1 MKPKLA
7 LKDVSFSVEPG
18 QVYGFIGPNGAGKST
33 TIKVLTGLLNFDSG
47 KVLINGISPRD
58 VKSRR
63 YIGYSPEQPYFYD
76 YLTGRELLRFYGTL
90 VGLDGAELD
99 KRIGWALELLHAN
112 KDWID
117 RRLRSYA
124 KGMMQRVG
132 IAQAILGK
140 PKLLILD
147 EPMSGL
153 DPMGRRDVREAIQQL
168 NRDGVTIFYSS
179 HLLSDVESI
188 SHKVAMIVDGKIVR
202 EGTVDE
208 ITESC
213 GVEYHVRTR
222 KAILES
228 DLPQGVSLTGPPAG
242 LLPCERDCGRED
254 GPQAPEPRGHF
265 DGGDCTCRR
274 LSILRLSLTT
284 HSANPYATRFS
295 TTSCSSRLRS
305 PCSASCLVNGRCS
318 TAPT

>member
-1 MKPKLA
+1 MIKIENLHKTYRSGFLMKPKLA

-47 KVLINGISPRD
+47 KVLVNGISPRD
-58 VKSRR
+58 VKSRTFL
-63 YIGYSPEQPYFYD
+63 GYSPEQPYFYD
-76 YLTGRELLRFYGTL
+76 YLTGRELLKFYGKL
-90 VGLDGAELD
+90 VGLDGKELD
-99 KRIGWALELLHAN
+99 SRIQWALELLHAD

-117 RRLRSYA
+117 RRLRSYS

-153 DPMGRRDVREAIQQL
+153 DPMGRRDVRGAIQQL
-168 NRDGVTIFYSS
+168 NQDGVTIFYSS

-188 SHKVAMIVDGKIVR
+188 SHRVAMIVDGKIVR

-222 KAILES
+222 QGILPSE
-228 DLPQGVSLTGPPAG
+228 LPQGVTPAG
-242 LLPCERDCGRED
+242 HPQECICADDAARDRLLRYCLDKGIAVERMDHKRPSLED
-254 GPQAPEPRGHF
+254 
-265 DGGDCTCRR
+265 
-274 LSILRLSLTT
+274 ILTEEIAR
-284 HSANPYATRFS
+284 AD
-295 TTSCSSRLRS
+295 
-305 PCSASCLVNGRCS
+305 V
-318 TAPT
+318 

>member
-1 MKPKLA
+1 MIQIEHLHKTYRSGFLMKPKLA
-7 LKDVSFSVEPG
+7 LKDVSLHVEPG
-18 QVYGFIGPNGAGKST
+18 QIYGFIGPNGAGKST

-47 KVLINGISPRD
+47 KVLVNGISPRD

-63 YIGYSPEQPYFYD
+63 FIGYSPEQPYFYD
-76 YLTGRELLRFYGTL
+76 YLTGRELLQFYGKL
-90 VGLDGAELD
+90 VGLEGNLLNE
-99 KRIGWALELLHAN
+99 RITWALQLLHAD

-117 RRLRSYA
+117 RRLRSYS

-153 DPMGRRDVREAIQQL
+153 DPMGRRDVREAILEL

-188 SHKVAMIVDGKIVR
+188 SHRVAMIVDGRIVR

-208 ITESC
+208 ITDSC

-222 KAILES
+222 EAIAVK
-228 DLPQGVSLTGPPAG
+228 DLPEGVALAGHPQEVICADDVARDRLLRYCLDNSIAVERMEHKRPSL
-242 LLPCERDCGRED
+242 ED
-254 GPQAPEPRGHF
+254 V
-265 DGGDCTCRR
+265 
-274 LSILRLSLTT
+274 LTEEI
-284 HSANPYATRFS
+284 ARAD
-295 TTSCSSRLRS
+295 
-305 PCSASCLVNGRCS
+305 A
-318 TAPT
+318 

>member
-1 MKPKLA
+1 MGDLMIQIEHLHKTYRSGFLMKPKLA

-33 TIKVLTGLLNFDSG
+33 TIKVLTGLLNYDSG
-47 KVLINGISPRD
+47 KVLVNGISPRD

-99 KRIGWALELLHAN
+99 KRIGWALDLLHAN

-117 RRLRSYA
+117 RRLRSYS

-188 SHKVAMIVDGKIVR
+188 SDKVAMIVDGKIVR

-228 DLPQGVSLTGPPAG
+228 DLPQGVSLTGHPEEFVCEDDSARDR
-242 LLPCERDCGRED
+242 LLAFCLANGIAVEKMDHKRPSLED
-254 GPQAPEPRGHF
+254 
-265 DGGDCTCRR
+265 
-274 LSILRLSLTT
+274 ILTEEIAR
-284 HSANPYATRFS
+284 ADA
-295 TTSCSSRLRS
+295 
-305 PCSASCLVNGRCS
+305 
-318 TAPT
+318 

>member
-1 MKPKLA
+1 MIQIEHLHKTYRSGFLMKPKLA
-7 LKDVSFSVEPG
+7 LKDVSLHVEPG
-18 QVYGFIGPNGAGKST
+18 QIYGFIGPNGAGKST

-47 KVLINGISPRD
+47 KVLVNGFSPRD

-63 YIGYSPEQPYFYD
+63 FIGYSPEQPYFYD
-76 YLTGRELLRFYGTL
+76 YLTGRELLQFYGKL
-90 VGLDGAELD
+90 VGLEGNLLNE
-99 KRIGWALELLHAN
+99 RITWALQLLHAD

-117 RRLRSYA
+117 RRLRSYS

-153 DPMGRRDVREAIQQL
+153 DPMGRRDVREAILEL

-188 SHKVAMIVDGKIVR
+188 SHRVAMIVDGRIVR

-208 ITESC
+208 ITDSC
-213 GVEYHVRTR
+213 GIEYHVRTR
-222 KAILES
+222 TAIAAK
-228 DLPQGVSLTGPPAG
+228 DLPEGVALAGHPQEVICADDAARDRLLRYCLDNGIAVEKMDHKRPSL
-242 LLPCERDCGRED
+242 ED
-254 GPQAPEPRGHF
+254 
-265 DGGDCTCRR
+265 
-274 LSILRLSLTT
+274 ILTEEIAR
-284 HSANPYATRFS
+284 ADA
-295 TTSCSSRLRS
+295 
-305 PCSASCLVNGRCS
+305 
-318 TAPT
+318 

>member
-1 MKPKLA
+1 MGDSMIKIEHLRKTYRSGFLMKPKLA

-18 QVYGFIGPNGAGKST
+18 CVYGFIGPNGAGKST

-47 KVLINGISPRD
+47 KVLVNGISPRD

-63 YIGYSPEQPYFYD
+63 FVGYSPEQPYFYD
-76 YLTGRELLRFYGTL
+76 YLTGRELLRFYGKL

-99 KRIGWALELLHAN
+99 KRIEWALELLHAN

-117 RRLRSYA
+117 RRLRSYS

-132 IAQAILGK
+132 IAQAILSK

-153 DPMGRRDVREAIQQL
+153 DPMGRRDVREAIMEL

-188 SHKVAMIVDGKIVR
+188 SHKVAMIVDGRIVR
-202 EGTVDE
+202 EGTVDD

-213 GVEYHVRTR
+213 GVEYHVRIR
-222 KAILES
+222 GAIPEK
-228 DLPQGVSLTGPPAG
+228 DLPQGVSPAG
-242 LLPCERDCGRED
+242 HPEDFVCEDDAARDRLLRFCLDKGIAVEKMDHKRPSLED
-254 GPQAPEPRGHF
+254 
-265 DGGDCTCRR
+265 
-274 LSILRLSLTT
+274 ILTEEIAR
-284 HSANPYATRFS
+284 ADA
-295 TTSCSSRLRS
+295 
-305 PCSASCLVNGRCS
+305 
-318 TAPT
+318 

>member
-7 LKDVSFSVEPG
+7 LKDVSLHVEPG
-18 QVYGFIGPNGAGKST
+18 QIYGFIGPNGAGKST

-47 KVLINGISPRD
+47 KVLVNGISPRD

-63 YIGYSPEQPYFYD
+63 FIGYSPEQPYFYD
-76 YLTGRELLRFYGTL
+76 YLTGRELLQFYGKL
-90 VGLDGAELD
+90 VGLEGNLLNE
-99 KRIGWALELLHAN
+99 RITWALQLLHAD

-117 RRLRSYA
+117 RRLRSYS

-153 DPMGRRDVREAIQQL
+153 DPMGRRDVREAILEL

-188 SHKVAMIVDGKIVR
+188 SHRVAMIVDGRIVR

-208 ITESC
+208 ITDSC
-213 GVEYHVRTR
+213 GIEYHVRTR
-222 KAILES
+222 IAIAAK
-228 DLPQGVSLTGPPAG
+228 DLPEGVALAGHPQEVICADDAARDRLLRYCLDNGIAVEKMDHKRPSL
-242 LLPCERDCGRED
+242 ED
-254 GPQAPEPRGHF
+254 
-265 DGGDCTCRR
+265 
-274 LSILRLSLTT
+274 ILTEEIAR
-284 HSANPYATRFS
+284 ADA
-295 TTSCSSRLRS
+295 
-305 PCSASCLVNGRCS
+305 
-318 TAPT
+318 

>member
-1 MKPKLA
+1 MIKIEHLHKTYRSGFLMKPKLA

-33 TIKVLTGLLNFDSG
+33 TIKVLTGLLNYDSG
-47 KVLINGISPRD
+47 KILVNGISPRD
-58 VKSRR
+58 VKSRTFL
-63 YIGYSPEQPYFYD
+63 GYSPEQPYFYD
-76 YLTGRELLRFYGTL
+76 YLTGRELLQFYGKL
-90 VGLDGAELD
+90 VGLAGSELNS
-99 KRIGWALELLHAN
+99 RIHWALELLHAD

-117 RRLRSYA
+117 RRLRSYS

-132 IAQAILGK
+132 IAQAILSR

-153 DPMGRRDVREAIQQL
+153 DPMGRRDVREAIQSL

-188 SHKVAMIVDGKIVR
+188 SHRVAMIVDGKIVR

-222 KAILES
+222 KAIAAA
-228 DLPQGVSLTGPPAG
+228 DLPQGVSPAG
-242 LLPCERDCGRED
+242 HPQEVICEDDASRDRLLQFCLTNGIAIEKMDHKRPSLED
-254 GPQAPEPRGHF
+254 
-265 DGGDCTCRR
+265 
-274 LSILRLSLTT
+274 ILTEEIAR
-284 HSANPYATRFS
+284 ADD
-295 TTSCSSRLRS
+295 
-305 PCSASCLVNGRCS
+305 
-318 TAPT
+318 

>member
-1 MKPKLA
+1 MIEIEHLHKTYRSGFTMKPKLA
-7 LKDVSFSVEPG
+7 LKDVSFNVEAG
-18 QVYGFIGPNGAGKST
+18 KVYGFIGPNGAGKST

-47 KVLINGISPRD
+47 KVLVNGISPRD
-58 VKSRR
+58 VKSRQ

-76 YLTGRELLRFYGTL
+76 YLSGRELLRFYGKL
-90 VGLDGAELD
+90 VGLKGAEL
-99 KRIGWALELLHAN
+99 ESN

-117 RRLRSYA
+117 RRLRSYS

-188 SHKVAMIVDGKIVR
+188 SHRVAMIVDGKIVR
-202 EGTVDE
+202 EGTVDD

-213 GVEYHVRTR
+213 GVEYHIRTR
-222 KAILES
+222 EAILGA
-228 DLPQGVSLTGPPAG
+228 DLPRGVSATGHPQEYICADDVARDRLLGFCLSNGIAVEKMDHKRPSLEDILTEEIA
-242 LLPCERDCGRED
+242 RAD
-254 GPQAPEPRGHF
+254 A
-265 DGGDCTCRR
+265 
-274 LSILRLSLTT
+274 
-284 HSANPYATRFS
+284 
-295 TTSCSSRLRS
+295 
-305 PCSASCLVNGRCS
+305 
-318 TAPT
+318 

>member
-1 MKPKLA
+1 MIQIEHLHKTYRSGFLMKPKLA
-7 LKDVSFSVEPG
+7 LKDVSLHVEPG
-18 QVYGFIGPNGAGKST
+18 QIYGFIGPNGAGKST

-47 KVLINGISPRD
+47 KVLVNGFSPRD

-63 YIGYSPEQPYFYD
+63 FIGYSPEQPYFYD
-76 YLTGRELLRFYGTL
+76 YLTGRELLQFYGKL
-90 VGLDGAELD
+90 VGLEGNLLNE
-99 KRIGWALELLHAN
+99 RITWALQLLHAD

-117 RRLRSYA
+117 RRLRSYS

-153 DPMGRRDVREAIQQL
+153 DPMGRRDVREAILEL

-188 SHKVAMIVDGKIVR
+188 SHRVAMIVDGRIVR

-208 ITESC
+208 ITDSC
-213 GVEYHVRTR
+213 GIEYHVRTR
-222 KAILES
+222 TAIAAKNLPEGVALAGHPQEVICADDAARDRLLRYCLDNGIAVEKMDHKRPSLE
-228 DLPQGVSLTGPPAG
+228 DILTEEIA
-242 LLPCERDCGRED
+242 RAD
-254 GPQAPEPRGHF
+254 A
-265 DGGDCTCRR
+265 
-274 LSILRLSLTT
+274 
-284 HSANPYATRFS
+284 
-295 TTSCSSRLRS
+295 
-305 PCSASCLVNGRCS
+305 
-318 TAPT
+318 

>member
-7 LKDVSFSVEPG
+7 LKDVSLHVEPG
-18 QVYGFIGPNGAGKST
+18 QIYGFIGPNGAGKST

-47 KVLINGISPRD
+47 KVLVNGFSPRD

-63 YIGYSPEQPYFYD
+63 FIGYSPEQPYFYD
-76 YLTGRELLRFYGTL
+76 YLTGRELLQFYGKL
-90 VGLDGAELD
+90 VGLEGNLLNE
-99 KRIGWALELLHAN
+99 RITWALQLLHAD

-117 RRLRSYA
+117 RRLRSYS

-153 DPMGRRDVREAIQQL
+153 DPMGRRDVREAILEL

-188 SHKVAMIVDGKIVR
+188 SHRVAMIVDGRIVR

-208 ITESC
+208 ITDSC
-213 GVEYHVRTR
+213 GIEYHVRTR
-222 KAILES
+222 TAIAAKNLPEGVALAGHPQEVICADDAARDRLLRYCLDNGIAVEKMDHKRPSLE
-228 DLPQGVSLTGPPAG
+228 DILTEEIA
-242 LLPCERDCGRED
+242 RAD
-254 GPQAPEPRGHF
+254 A
-265 DGGDCTCRR
+265 
-274 LSILRLSLTT
+274 
-284 HSANPYATRFS
+284 
-295 TTSCSSRLRS
+295 
-305 PCSASCLVNGRCS
+305 
-318 TAPT
+318 

>member
-1 MKPKLA
+1 M
-7 LKDVSFSVEPG
+7 
-18 QVYGFIGPNGAGKST
+18 Y
-33 TIKVLTGLLNFDSG
+33 
-47 KVLINGISPRD
+47 
-58 VKSRR
+58 
-63 YIGYSPEQPYFYD
+63 YS
-76 YLTGRELLRFYGTL
+76 
-90 VGLDGAELD
+90 
-99 KRIGWALELLHAN
+99 
-112 KDWID
+112 
-117 RRLRSYA
+117 

-228 DLPQGVSLTGPPAG
+228 DLPQGVSLTGHPEEFVCEDDAARDR
-242 LLPCERDCGRED
+242 LLGYCLANGIAVEKMDHKRPSLED
-254 GPQAPEPRGHF
+254 
-265 DGGDCTCRR
+265 
-274 LSILRLSLTT
+274 ILTEEIAR
-284 HSANPYATRFS
+284 ADA
-295 TTSCSSRLRS
+295 
-305 PCSASCLVNGRCS
+305 
-318 TAPT
+318 

>member
-7 LKDVSFSVEPG
+7 LKDVSLHVEPG
-18 QVYGFIGPNGAGKST
+18 QIYGFIGPNGAGKST

-47 KVLINGISPRD
+47 KVLVNGISPRD

-63 YIGYSPEQPYFYD
+63 FIGYSPEQPYFYD
-76 YLTGRELLRFYGTL
+76 YLTGRELLQFYGKL
-90 VGLDGAELD
+90 VGLEGNLLNE
-99 KRIGWALELLHAN
+99 RITWALQLLHAD

-117 RRLRSYA
+117 RRLRSYS

-153 DPMGRRDVREAIQQL
+153 DPMGRRDVREAILEL

-188 SHKVAMIVDGKIVR
+188 SHRVAMIVDGRIVR

-208 ITESC
+208 ITDSC
-213 GVEYHVRTR
+213 GIEYHVRTR
-222 KAILES
+222 TAIAAK
-228 DLPQGVSLTGPPAG
+228 DLPEGVALAGHPQEVICADDAARDRLLRYCLDNGIAVEKMDHKRPSL
-242 LLPCERDCGRED
+242 ED
-254 GPQAPEPRGHF
+254 
-265 DGGDCTCRR
+265 
-274 LSILRLSLTT
+274 ILTEEIAR
-284 HSANPYATRFS
+284 ADA
-295 TTSCSSRLRS
+295 
-305 PCSASCLVNGRCS
+305 
-318 TAPT
+318 

>member
-7 LKDVSFSVEPG
+7 LKDVSLHVEPG
-18 QVYGFIGPNGAGKST
+18 QIYGFIGPNGAGKST

-47 KVLINGISPRD
+47 KVLVNGISPRD

-63 YIGYSPEQPYFYD
+63 FIGYSPEQPYFYD
-76 YLTGRELLRFYGTL
+76 YLTGRELLQFYGKL
-90 VGLDGAELD
+90 VGLEGNLLNE
-99 KRIGWALELLHAN
+99 RITWALQLLHAD

-117 RRLRSYA
+117 RRLRSYS

-153 DPMGRRDVREAIQQL
+153 DPMGRRDVREAILEL

-188 SHKVAMIVDGKIVR
+188 SHRVAMIVDGRIVR

-208 ITESC
+208 ITDSC
-213 GVEYHVRTR
+213 GIEYHVRTR
-222 KAILES
+222 TAIAAK
-228 DLPQGVSLTGPPAG
+228 DLPEGVTLAGHPQEVICADDAARDRLLRYCLDNGIAVEKMDHKRPSL
-242 LLPCERDCGRED
+242 ED
-254 GPQAPEPRGHF
+254 
-265 DGGDCTCRR
+265 
-274 LSILRLSLTT
+274 ILTEEIAR
-284 HSANPYATRFS
+284 ADA
-295 TTSCSSRLRS
+295 
-305 PCSASCLVNGRCS
+305 
-318 TAPT
+318 

>member
-1 MKPKLA
+1 MIQIEHLHKTYRSGFLMKPKLA
-7 LKDVSFSVEPG
+7 LKDVSLHVEPG
-18 QVYGFIGPNGAGKST
+18 QIYGFIGPNGAGKST

-47 KVLINGISPRD
+47 KVLVNGISPRD

-63 YIGYSPEQPYFYD
+63 FIGYSPEQPYFYD
-76 YLTGRELLRFYGTL
+76 YLTGRELLQFYGKL
-90 VGLDGAELD
+90 VGLEGNLLNE
-99 KRIGWALELLHAN
+99 RITWALQLLHAD

-117 RRLRSYA
+117 RRLRSYS

-153 DPMGRRDVREAIQQL
+153 DPMGRRDVREAILEL

-188 SHKVAMIVDGKIVR
+188 SHRVAMIVDGRIVR

-208 ITESC
+208 ITDSC
-213 GVEYHVRTR
+213 GIEYHVRTR
-222 KAILES
+222 TAIAAK
-228 DLPQGVSLTGPPAG
+228 DLPEGVTLAGHPQEVICADDAARDRLLRYCLDNGIAVEKMDHKRPSL
-242 LLPCERDCGRED
+242 ED
-254 GPQAPEPRGHF
+254 
-265 DGGDCTCRR
+265 
-274 LSILRLSLTT
+274 ILTEEIAR
-284 HSANPYATRFS
+284 ADA
-295 TTSCSSRLRS
+295 
-305 PCSASCLVNGRCS
+305 
-318 TAPT
+318 

>member
-1 MKPKLA
+1 MIQIKNLHKTYHSGFLMKPKLA
-7 LKDVSFSVEPG
+7 LKDVSFHVDAG

-47 KVLINGISPRD
+47 KVLVNGVSPRD
-58 VKSRR
+58 VKSRTFL
-63 YIGYSPEQPYFYD
+63 GYSPEQPYFYD
-76 YLTGRELLRFYGTL
+76 YLTGRELLKFYGRL

-99 KRIGWALELLHAN
+99 SRIGWALELLHAN

-117 RRLRSYA
+117 RRLRSYS

-153 DPMGRRDVREAIQQL
+153 DPMGRRDVREAIQEL

-188 SHKVAMIVDGKIVR
+188 SHRVAMIVDGKIVR
-202 EGTVDE
+202 EGTIDE

-222 KAILES
+222 QAILAA
-228 DLPQGVSLTGPPAG
+228 DLPEGVTPAG
-242 LLPCERDCGRED
+242 HPQECVCANDAARDRLLGFCLQNGIAVEKMDHKRPSLED
-254 GPQAPEPRGHF
+254 
-265 DGGDCTCRR
+265 
-274 LSILRLSLTT
+274 ILTEEIARAES
-284 HSANPYATRFS
+284 
-295 TTSCSSRLRS
+295 
-305 PCSASCLVNGRCS
+305 
-318 TAPT
+318 

>member
-47 KVLINGISPRD
+47 KVLVNGISPRD

-63 YIGYSPEQPYFYD
+63 FVGYSPEQPYFYD
-76 YLTGRELLRFYGTL
+76 YLTGRELLRFYGKL

-99 KRIGWALELLHAN
+99 KRIEWALELLHAN

-117 RRLRSYA
+117 RRLRSYS

-132 IAQAILGK
+132 IAQAILSK

-153 DPMGRRDVREAIQQL
+153 DPMGRRDVREAIMEL

-188 SHKVAMIVDGKIVR
+188 SHKVAMIVDGRIVR
-202 EGTVDE
+202 EGTVDD

-213 GVEYHVRTR
+213 GVEYHVRIR
-222 KAILES
+222 GAIPEK
-228 DLPQGVSLTGPPAG
+228 DLPQGVSPAG
-242 LLPCERDCGRED
+242 HPEDFVCEDDAARDRLLRFCLDKGIAVEKMDHKRPSLED
-254 GPQAPEPRGHF
+254 
-265 DGGDCTCRR
+265 
-274 LSILRLSLTT
+274 ILTEEIAR
-284 HSANPYATRFS
+284 ADA
-295 TTSCSSRLRS
+295 
-305 PCSASCLVNGRCS
+305 
-318 TAPT
+318 

>member
-7 LKDVSFSVEPG
+7 LKDVSLHVEPG
-18 QVYGFIGPNGAGKST
+18 QIYGFIGPNGAGKST

-47 KVLINGISPRD
+47 KVLVNGFSPRD

-63 YIGYSPEQPYFYD
+63 FIGYSPEQPYFYD
-76 YLTGRELLRFYGTL
+76 YLTGRELLQFYGKL
-90 VGLDGAELD
+90 VGLEGNLLNE
-99 KRIGWALELLHAN
+99 RITWALQLLHAD

-117 RRLRSYA
+117 RRLRSYS

-153 DPMGRRDVREAIQQL
+153 DPMGRRDVREAILEL

-188 SHKVAMIVDGKIVR
+188 SHRVAMIVDGRIVR

-208 ITESC
+208 ITDSC
-213 GVEYHVRTR
+213 GIEYHVRTR
-222 KAILES
+222 TAIAAK
-228 DLPQGVSLTGPPAG
+228 DLPEGVALAGHPQEVICADDAARDRLLRYCLDNGIAVEKMDHKRPSL
-242 LLPCERDCGRED
+242 ED
-254 GPQAPEPRGHF
+254 
-265 DGGDCTCRR
+265 
-274 LSILRLSLTT
+274 ILTEEIAR
-284 HSANPYATRFS
+284 ADA
-295 TTSCSSRLRS
+295 
-305 PCSASCLVNGRCS
+305 
-318 TAPT
+318 

>member
-1 MKPKLA
+1 MIKIEHLHKTYRSGFLMKPKLA

-47 KVLINGISPRD
+47 TVLVNGISPRD

-63 YIGYSPEQPYFYD
+63 FVGYSPEQPYFYD
-76 YLTGRELLRFYGTL
+76 YLTGRELLRFYGKL

-99 KRIGWALELLHAN
+99 KRIGWALDLLHAN

-117 RRLRSYA
+117 RRLRSYS

-153 DPMGRRDVREAIQQL
+153 DPMGRRDVREAIMEL

-222 KAILES
+222 AAILES
-228 DLPQGVSLTGPPAG
+228 DLPKGVSLAGHPMEFVCEDDSARDG
-242 LLPCERDCGRED
+242 LLRFCLDKGIAVEKMDHKRPSLED
-254 GPQAPEPRGHF
+254 
-265 DGGDCTCRR
+265 
-274 LSILRLSLTT
+274 ILTEEIAR
-284 HSANPYATRFS
+284 ADA
-295 TTSCSSRLRS
+295 
-305 PCSASCLVNGRCS
+305 
-318 TAPT
+318 

>member
-7 LKDVSFSVEPG
+7 LKDVSLHVEPG
-18 QVYGFIGPNGAGKST
+18 QIYGFIGPNGAGKST

-47 KVLINGISPRD
+47 KVLVNGISPRD

-63 YIGYSPEQPYFYD
+63 FIGYSPEQPYFYD
-76 YLTGRELLRFYGTL
+76 YLTGRELLQFYGKL
-90 VGLDGAELD
+90 VGLEGNLLNE
-99 KRIGWALELLHAN
+99 RITWALQLLHAD

-117 RRLRSYA
+117 RRLRSYS

-153 DPMGRRDVREAIQQL
+153 DPMGRRDVREAILEL

-188 SHKVAMIVDGKIVR
+188 SHRVAMIVDGRIVR

-208 ITESC
+208 ITDSC
-213 GVEYHVRTR
+213 GIEYHVRTR
-222 KAILES
+222 VAVPAK
-228 DLPQGVSLTGPPAG
+228 DLPEGVTLAGHPQEVICADDAARDRLLRYCLDNGVAVEKMDHKRPSL
-242 LLPCERDCGRED
+242 E
-254 GPQAPEPRGHF
+254 H
-265 DGGDCTCRR
+265 
-274 LSILRLSLTT
+274 ILTEEIAR
-284 HSANPYATRFS
+284 ADA
-295 TTSCSSRLRS
+295 
-305 PCSASCLVNGRCS
+305 
-318 TAPT
+318 

>member
-1 MKPKLA
+1 MDDLMIKIEHLHKTYRSGFLMKPKLA

-33 TIKVLTGLLNFDSG
+33 TIKVLTGLLNYDSG
-47 KVLINGISPRD
+47 TVLVNGISPRN

-76 YLTGRELLRFYGTL
+76 YLTGRELLRFYGKL
-90 VGLDGAELD
+90 VGLDGAELE
-99 KRIGWALELLHAN
+99 KRIGWALDLLHAN

-117 RRLRSYA
+117 RRLRSYS

-132 IAQAILGK
+132 IAQAILSK

-153 DPMGRRDVREAIQQL
+153 DPMGRRDVREAIMEL

-213 GVEYHVRTR
+213 CVEYHVRIR
-222 KAILES
+222 GAIPEK
-228 DLPQGVSLTGPPAG
+228 DLPEGVTPAG
-242 LLPCERDCGRED
+242 HPEEFVCADDASRDRLLHFCLEKGIAVEKMDHKRPSLED
-254 GPQAPEPRGHF
+254 
-265 DGGDCTCRR
+265 
-274 LSILRLSLTT
+274 ILTEEIAR
-284 HSANPYATRFS
+284 ADA
-295 TTSCSSRLRS
+295 
-305 PCSASCLVNGRCS
+305 
-318 TAPT
+318 

>member
-1 MKPKLA
+1 MKSKLA

-47 KVLINGISPRD
+47 KVLVNGISPRD

-63 YIGYSPEQPYFYD
+63 FIGYSPEQPYFYD
-76 YLTGRELLRFYGTL
+76 YLTGRELLRFYGKL

-99 KRIGWALELLHAN
+99 KRITWALDLLHAN

-117 RRLRSYA
+117 RRLRSYS

-228 DLPQGVSLTGPPAG
+228 DLPQGVALAGHPEEFVCENDAGRDRLLAFCLANGIAVEKMDHKRPSL
-242 LLPCERDCGRED
+242 ED
-254 GPQAPEPRGHF
+254 
-265 DGGDCTCRR
+265 
-274 LSILRLSLTT
+274 ILTEEIAR
-284 HSANPYATRFS
+284 ADA
-295 TTSCSSRLRS
+295 
-305 PCSASCLVNGRCS
+305 
-318 TAPT
+318 

>member
-1 MKPKLA
+1 MIKIEHLHKTYRSGFLMKPKLA

-18 QVYGFIGPNGAGKST
+18 CVYGFIGPNGAGKST

-47 KVLINGISPRD
+47 KVLVNGISPRD

-63 YIGYSPEQPYFYD
+63 FVGYSPEQPYFYD
-76 YLTGRELLRFYGTL
+76 YLTGRELLRFYGKL

-99 KRIGWALELLHAN
+99 KRIEWALELLHAN

-117 RRLRSYA
+117 RRLRSYS

-132 IAQAILGK
+132 IAQAILSK

-153 DPMGRRDVREAIQQL
+153 DPMGRRDVREAIMEL

-188 SHKVAMIVDGKIVR
+188 SHKVAMIVDGRIVR
-202 EGTVDE
+202 EGTVDD

-213 GVEYHVRTR
+213 GVEYHVRIR
-222 KAILES
+222 GAIPEK
-228 DLPQGVSLTGPPAG
+228 DLPQGVSPAG
-242 LLPCERDCGRED
+242 HPEDFVCEDDAARDRLLRFCLDKGIAVEKMDHKRPSLED
-254 GPQAPEPRGHF
+254 
-265 DGGDCTCRR
+265 
-274 LSILRLSLTT
+274 ILTEEIAR
-284 HSANPYATRFS
+284 ADA
-295 TTSCSSRLRS
+295 
-305 PCSASCLVNGRCS
+305 
-318 TAPT
+318 

>member
-1 MKPKLA
+1 MIQIEHLHKTYRSGFLMKPKLA
-7 LKDVSFSVEPG
+7 LKDVSFNVEAG

-47 KVLINGISPRD
+47 KVLVNGISPRD

-63 YIGYSPEQPYFYD
+63 FIGYSPEQPYFYD
-76 YLTGRELLRFYGTL
+76 YLTGRELLKFYGRL
-90 VGLDGAELD
+90 VGLDGALLD
-99 KRIGWALELLHAN
+99 SRIHWALELLHAD

-117 RRLRSYA
+117 RRLRSYS

-132 IAQAILGK
+132 IAQAVLAK

-153 DPMGRRDVREAIQQL
+153 DPMGRRDVREAIQEL

-188 SHKVAMIVDGKIVR
+188 SHRVAMIVDGKIVR
-202 EGTVDE
+202 EGSVDE

-222 KAILES
+222 SAILQN
-228 DLPQGVSLTGPPAG
+228 DLPEGVSPTGHPQEWVCVDDAARDRLLSFCLSNGIAVEKMDHKRPSLEDILTEEIA
-242 LLPCERDCGRED
+242 RAD
-254 GPQAPEPRGHF
+254 A
-265 DGGDCTCRR
+265 
-274 LSILRLSLTT
+274 
-284 HSANPYATRFS
+284 
-295 TTSCSSRLRS
+295 
-305 PCSASCLVNGRCS
+305 
-318 TAPT
+318 

>member
-1 MKPKLA
+1 MIQIEHLHKTYRSGFFMKPKLA
-7 LKDVSFSVEPG
+7 LKDVDLHVEPG
-18 QVYGFIGPNGAGKST
+18 QIYGFIGPNGAGKST
-33 TIKVLTGLLNFDSG
+33 TIKVLTGLLNYDSG
-47 KVLINGISPRD
+47 KVLVNGFSPRE
-58 VKSRR
+58 VKSRQF
-63 YIGYSPEQPYFYD
+63 IGYSPEQPYFYD
-76 YLTGRELLRFYGTL
+76 YLTGRELLQFYGKL
-90 VGLDGAELD
+90 VGLEGELLNS
-99 KRIGWALELLHAN
+99 RITWALELLHAD

-117 RRLRSYA
+117 RRLRSYS

-153 DPMGRRDVREAIQQL
+153 DPMGRRDVREAILEL

-188 SHKVAMIVDGKIVR
+188 SNRVAMIVDGRIVR

-222 KAILES
+222 TAIMGK
-228 DLPQGVSLTGPPAG
+228 DLPEGVVQAGHPQELICADDAARDRLLRYCLDQGVAVERMDHKRPSL
-242 LLPCERDCGRED
+242 ED
-254 GPQAPEPRGHF
+254 
-265 DGGDCTCRR
+265 
-274 LSILRLSLTT
+274 ILTEEIARADL
-284 HSANPYATRFS
+284 
-295 TTSCSSRLRS
+295 
-305 PCSASCLVNGRCS
+305 
-318 TAPT
+318 

>member
-7 LKDVSFSVEPG
+7 LKDVSLHVEPG
-18 QVYGFIGPNGAGKST
+18 QIYGFIGPNGAGKST

-47 KVLINGISPRD
+47 KVLVNGISPRD

-63 YIGYSPEQPYFYD
+63 FIGYSPEQPYFYD
-76 YLTGRELLRFYGTL
+76 YLTGRELLQFYGKL
-90 VGLDGAELD
+90 VGLEGNLLNE
-99 KRIGWALELLHAN
+99 RITWALQLLHAD

-117 RRLRSYA
+117 RRLRSYS

-153 DPMGRRDVREAIQQL
+153 DPMGRRDVREAILEL

-188 SHKVAMIVDGKIVR
+188 SHRVAMIVDGRIVR
-202 EGTVDE
+202 EGTVDD
-208 ITESC
+208 ITDSC
-213 GVEYHVRTR
+213 GIEYHVRTR
-222 KAILES
+222 VAVPAK
-228 DLPQGVSLTGPPAG
+228 DLPEGVVHAGHPQEVICADDAARDRLLRYCLDNGIAVEKMDHKRPSL
-242 LLPCERDCGRED
+242 ED
-254 GPQAPEPRGHF
+254 
-265 DGGDCTCRR
+265 
-274 LSILRLSLTT
+274 ILTEEIAR
-284 HSANPYATRFS
+284 ADA
-295 TTSCSSRLRS
+295 
-305 PCSASCLVNGRCS
+305 
-318 TAPT
+318 

>member
-1 MKPKLA
+1 MIQIEHLHKTYRSGFLMKPKLA
-7 LKDVSFSVEPG
+7 LKDVCLHVEPG
-18 QVYGFIGPNGAGKST
+18 QIYGFIGPNGAGKST

-47 KVLINGISPRD
+47 KVLVNGISPRD

-63 YIGYSPEQPYFYD
+63 FIGYSPEQPYFYD
-76 YLTGRELLRFYGTL
+76 YLTGRELLQFYGKL
-90 VGLDGAELD
+90 VGLEGNLLNE
-99 KRIGWALELLHAN
+99 RITWALQLLHAD

-117 RRLRSYA
+117 RRLRSYS

-153 DPMGRRDVREAIQQL
+153 DPMGRRDVREAILEL

-188 SHKVAMIVDGKIVR
+188 SHRVAMIVDGRIVR

-208 ITESC
+208 ITDSC
-213 GVEYHVRTR
+213 SIEYHVRTR
-222 KAILES
+222 EAIAVK
-228 DLPQGVSLTGPPAG
+228 DLPEGVALAGHPQEVICADDVARDRLLRYCLDNSIAVERMEHKRPSL
-242 LLPCERDCGRED
+242 ED
-254 GPQAPEPRGHF
+254 V
-265 DGGDCTCRR
+265 
-274 LSILRLSLTT
+274 LTEEI
-284 HSANPYATRFS
+284 ARAD
-295 TTSCSSRLRS
+295 
-305 PCSASCLVNGRCS
+305 A
-318 TAPT
+318 

>member
-1 MKPKLA
+1 MIKIENLHKTYRSGFLMKPKLA

-18 QVYGFIGPNGAGKST
+18 QIYGFIGPNGAGKST

-47 KVLINGISPRD
+47 TVLVNGISPRD
-58 VKSRR
+58 VKSRTFL
-63 YIGYSPEQPYFYD
+63 GYSPEQPYFYD
-76 YLTGRELLRFYGTL
+76 YLTGRELLKFYGKL
-90 VGLDGAELD
+90 VGLDGVELD
-99 KRIGWALELLHAN
+99 KRIQWALELLHAD

-117 RRLRSYA
+117 RRLRSYS

-153 DPMGRRDVREAIQQL
+153 DPMGRRDVRGAIQQL
-168 NRDGVTIFYSS
+168 NQDGVTIFYSS

-188 SHKVAMIVDGKIVR
+188 SHRVAMIVDGKIVR

-222 KAILES
+222 QGILQSE
-228 DLPQGVSLTGPPAG
+228 LPEGVTPAG
-242 LLPCERDCGRED
+242 HPQECICADDAARDRLLRYCLEKGIAVERMEHKRPSLED
-254 GPQAPEPRGHF
+254 
-265 DGGDCTCRR
+265 
-274 LSILRLSLTT
+274 ILTEEIAR
-284 HSANPYATRFS
+284 AD
-295 TTSCSSRLRS
+295 
-305 PCSASCLVNGRCS
+305 V
-318 TAPT
+318 

>member
-1 MKPKLA
+1 MIKIEHLHKTYHSGFLMKPKLA

-18 QVYGFIGPNGAGKST
+18 CVYGFIGPNGAGKST
-33 TIKVLTGLLNFDSG
+33 TIKVLTGLLNYDSG
-47 KVLINGISPRD
+47 TVLVNGLSPRD

-63 YIGYSPEQPYFYD
+63 FVGYSPEQPYFYD
-76 YLTGRELLRFYGTL
+76 YLTGRELLRFYGKL

-99 KRIGWALELLHAN
+99 KRIGWALDLLHAN

-117 RRLRSYA
+117 RRLRSYS

-153 DPMGRRDVREAIQQL
+153 DPMGRRDVREAIMEL

-222 KAILES
+222 AAILES
-228 DLPQGVSLTGPPAG
+228 DLPKGVSLAGHPMEFICEDDRARDG
-242 LLPCERDCGRED
+242 LLRFCLDKGIAVEKMDHKRPSLED
-254 GPQAPEPRGHF
+254 
-265 DGGDCTCRR
+265 
-274 LSILRLSLTT
+274 ILTEEIAR
-284 HSANPYATRFS
+284 ADA
-295 TTSCSSRLRS
+295 
-305 PCSASCLVNGRCS
+305 
-318 TAPT
+318 

>member
-7 LKDVSFSVEPG
+7 LKDVSLHVEPG
-18 QVYGFIGPNGAGKST
+18 QIYGFIGPNGAGKST

-47 KVLINGISPRD
+47 KVLVNGISPRD

-63 YIGYSPEQPYFYD
+63 FIGYSPEQPYFYD
-76 YLTGRELLRFYGTL
+76 YLTGRELLQFYGKL
-90 VGLDGAELD
+90 VGLEGNLLNE
-99 KRIGWALELLHAN
+99 RITWALQLLHAD

-117 RRLRSYA
+117 RRLRSYS

-153 DPMGRRDVREAIQQL
+153 DPMGRRDVREAILEL

-188 SHKVAMIVDGKIVR
+188 SHRVAMIVDGRIVR
-202 EGTVDE
+202 EGTVDD
-208 ITESC
+208 ITDSC
-213 GVEYHVRTR
+213 GIEYHVRTR
-222 KAILES
+222 TAIAAK
-228 DLPQGVSLTGPPAG
+228 DLPEGVALAGHPQEVICADDAARDRLLRYCLDNDIAVEKMDHKRPSL
-242 LLPCERDCGRED
+242 ED
-254 GPQAPEPRGHF
+254 
-265 DGGDCTCRR
+265 
-274 LSILRLSLTT
+274 ILTEEIAR
-284 HSANPYATRFS
+284 ADA
-295 TTSCSSRLRS
+295 
-305 PCSASCLVNGRCS
+305 
-318 TAPT
+318 

>member
-1 MKPKLA
+1 MKPKQA
-7 LKDVSFSVEPG
+7 LKDVSLHVKPG
-18 QVYGFIGPNGAGKST
+18 QIYGFIGPNGAGKST

-47 KVLINGISPRD
+47 KVLVNGISPRD

-76 YLTGRELLRFYGTL
+76 YLTGRELLQFYGKL
-90 VGLDGAELD
+90 VGLEGSLLNE
-99 KRIGWALELLHAN
+99 RITWALQLLHAD

-117 RRLRSYA
+117 RRLRSYS

-153 DPMGRRDVREAIQQL
+153 DPMGRRDVREAILEL

-188 SHKVAMIVDGKIVR
+188 SHRVAMIVDGRIVR

-208 ITESC
+208 ITDSC
-213 GVEYHVRTR
+213 GIEYHVRTR
-222 KAILES
+222 EVIAVK
-228 DLPQGVSLTGPPAG
+228 DLPEGVALAGHPQEVICADDAARDRLLRYCLDNSIAVERMEHQRPSLADV
-242 LLPCERDCGRED
+242 LPEEIARAD
-254 GPQAPEPRGHF
+254 A
-265 DGGDCTCRR
+265 
-274 LSILRLSLTT
+274 
-284 HSANPYATRFS
+284 
-295 TTSCSSRLRS
+295 
-305 PCSASCLVNGRCS
+305 
-318 TAPT
+318 

>member
-1 MKPKLA
+1 MGDLMIQIEHLHKTYRSGFLMKPKLA

-47 KVLINGISPRD
+47 QVLVNGISPRD

-63 YIGYSPEQPYFYD
+63 FIGYSPEQPYFYD

-99 KRIGWALELLHAN
+99 KRIVWALDLLHAN

-117 RRLRSYA
+117 RRLRSYS

-228 DLPQGVSLTGPPAG
+228 DLPQGVSLTGHPEEFVCEDDSARDR
-242 LLPCERDCGRED
+242 LLAFCLANGIAVEKMDHKRPSLED
-254 GPQAPEPRGHF
+254 
-265 DGGDCTCRR
+265 
-274 LSILRLSLTT
+274 ILTEEIAR
-284 HSANPYATRFS
+284 ADA
-295 TTSCSSRLRS
+295 
-305 PCSASCLVNGRCS
+305 
-318 TAPT
+318 